1 MLIFYVRYFLG
12 TFGTITPLILG
23 LLNLKYLRDGWQWI
37 FGFVVLGFIIS
48 MLNVHVFVGVNNLFL
63 VHLYVPL
70 KFILFT
76 GAYRHFLKGFVSTRI
91 LVWVVVL
98 FIGYN
103 IFNTMFIQR
112 ITEYNSYP
120 RALGSFLISI
130 YAILW
135 YLKTLTNME
144 IRRMRDEPV
153 VWFNTGVL
161 IYFAGS
167 FFVFILSNQVLF
179 QSVQLSKQVW
189 LISSTLMFIF
199 YQIIAYSFFLVGK
212 NAKSKAAG
220 SHEATSNLIQR

>member
-1 MLIFYVRYFLG
+1 MLKLYVIFISNFA
-12 TFGTITPLILG
+12 TIPPLVLG
-23 LLNLKYLRDGWQWI
+23 LLNLKYLRGAWQWV

-48 MLNVHVFVGVNNLFL
+48 MLNVHVFAGVNNLFL

-76 GAYRHFLKGFVSTRI
+76 GAYRHFLKGFISTRI
-91 LVWVVVL
+91 LVSVMIL
-98 FIGYN
+98 FLGYC
-103 IFNTMFIQR
+103 IYNTIFIQR

-120 RALGSFLISI
+120 RALGSLVLAI

-135 YLKTLTNME
+135 YLKSLSRME
-144 IRRMRDEPV
+144 ITRLRDEPT
-153 VWFNTGVL
+153 VWFNTGMLV
-161 IYFAGS
+161 YFAGS

-189 LISSTLMFIF
+189 LISSTLMVIF

-212 NAKSKAAG
+212 NAKSKVASSQTAFR
-220 SHEATSNLIQR
+220 N

>member
-1 MLIFYVRYFLG
+1 MLKLYLNFISDFSTYA
-12 TFGTITPLILG
+12 PLVLG
-23 LLNLKYLRDGWQWI
+23 LLNLKYLRGGWQWV
-37 FGFVVLGFIIS
+37 FGFVVFGFIAFV
-48 MLNVHVFVGVNNLFL
+48 LHAFVFDGVNNLFL
-63 VHLYVPL
+63 MHLYVPL

-103 IFNTMFIQR
+103 IFNTMFIQS

-135 YLKTLTNME
+135 YLKALTNME
-144 IRRMRDEPV
+144 IRRLRDEPV

-179 QSVQLSKQVW
+179 QSVALSKQVW

-212 NAKSKAAG
+212 KAKRKARRSNAAV
-220 SHEATSNLIQR
+220 RM

>member
-1 MLIFYVRYFLG
+1 MLKLYVIFISNFA
-12 TFGTITPLILG
+12 TIPPLVLG
-23 LLNLKYLRDGWQWI
+23 LLNLKYLRGAWQWV

-48 MLNVHVFVGVNNLFL
+48 MLNVHVFAGVNNLFL

-76 GAYRHFLKGFVSTRI
+76 GAYRHFLKGFISTRI
-91 LVWVVVL
+91 LVSVMIL
-98 FIGYN
+98 FLGYC
-103 IFNTMFIQR
+103 IYNTIFIQR

-120 RALGSFLISI
+120 RALGGLILAI

-135 YLKTLTNME
+135 YLKSLSRME
-144 IRRMRDEPV
+144 FMRLRDEPT
-153 VWFNTGVL
+153 VWFNTGML
-161 IYFAGS
+161 IYFSGS

-189 LISSTLMFIF
+189 LISSTLMVIF

-212 NAKSKAAG
+212 NAKSKVASSQTAFR
-220 SHEATSNLIQR
+220 N

>member
-1 MLIFYVRYFLG
+1 MLKLYLRFISDFS
-12 TFGTITPLILG
+12 TFAPLVLG
-23 LLNLKYLRDGWQWI
+23 LLNLKYLRGGWQWV
-37 FGFVVLGFIIS
+37 FGFVVFGFIAFI
-48 MLNVHVFVGVNNLFL
+48 LHGFVFEGVNNLFL
-63 VHLYVPL
+63 MHLYVPL
-70 KFILFT
+70 KFIIFT

-103 IFNTMFIQR
+103 IFNTMFIQS

-135 YLKTLTNME
+135 YLKALTNME
-144 IRRMRDEPV
+144 IRRLRDEPV

-179 QSVQLSKQVW
+179 QSVALSKQVW

-212 NAKSKAAG
+212 KAKSKARL
-220 SHEATSNLIQR
+220 SNPAVRM

>member
-1 MLIFYVRYFLG
+1 MLKLYLSFINDFS
-12 TFGTITPLILG
+12 TIAPLVLG
-23 LLNLKYLRDGWQWI
+23 LLNLKYLRDGWQWV
-37 FGFVVLGFIIS
+37 FGFVVLGFITYILHS
-48 MLNVHVFVGVNNLFL
+48 HVFAGVNNLFL
-63 VHLYVPL
+63 MHLYVPL

-76 GAYRHFLKGFVSTRI
+76 GAYRHFLQGFVSARI

-98 FIGYN
+98 FIGYC
-103 IFNTMFIQR
+103 IFNTIFIQR

-135 YLKTLTNME
+135 YMKTLTNME
-144 IRRMRDEPV
+144 IRRLRDEPV

-179 QSVQLSKQVW
+179 QSVQLSRQVW
-189 LISSTLMFIF
+189 LVSSTLMVIF

-212 NAKSKAAG
+212 KEKRKA
-220 SHEATSNLIQR
+220 SWSNPTSRM

>member
-1 MLIFYVRYFLG
+1 MLKLYVIFISNFA
-12 TFGTITPLILG
+12 TIPPLVLG
-23 LLNLKYLRDGWQWI
+23 LLNLKYLRGGWQWV

-48 MLNVHVFVGVNNLFL
+48 MLIEHVFAGVNNLFL

-76 GAYRHFLKGFVSTRI
+76 GAYRHFLKGFIPAKI

-103 IFNTMFIQR
+103 IFNTMFIQS

-144 IRRMRDEPV
+144 IRRLRDEPV

-179 QSVQLSKQVW
+179 QSVELSKQVW
-189 LISSTLMFIF
+189 LISSTLMVIF

-212 NAKSKAAG
+212 NAKSKVAS
-220 SHEATSNLIQR
+220 SHEDTSNLIQS

>member
-1 MLIFYVRYFLG
+1 MLKLYLNFINNFS
-12 TFGTITPLILG
+12 TIAPLVLG
-23 LLNLKYLRDGWQWI
+23 LLNLKYLRDGWQWV
-37 FGFVVLGFIIS
+37 FGFVVFGFIIS
-48 MLNVHVFVGVNNLFL
+48 MLIEHVFAGVNNLFL
-63 VHLYVPL
+63 MHLYVPL

-103 IFNTMFIQR
+103 IFNTMFIQS

-179 QSVQLSKQVW
+179 QSVELSKQVW
-189 LISSTLMFIF
+189 LISSTLMVIF

-220 SHEATSNLIQR
+220 SNPAFRM

>member
-1 MLIFYVRYFLG
+1 MLILYVKFLG
-12 TFGTITPLILG
+12 NFSMIPPLVLG
-23 LLNLKYLRDGWQWI
+23 LLNLKYLRNGWQWV

-48 MLNVHVFVGVNNLFL
+48 MLHMHVFARVNNLFL
-63 VHLYVPL
+63 LHLYVPL

-76 GAYRHFLKGFVSTRI
+76 GAYRHFLKGFIPAKI
-91 LVWVVVL
+91 LVWVTVL
-98 FIGYN
+98 FIGYC
-103 IFNTMFIQR
+103 IFNTLFIQR

-135 YLKTLTNME
+135 YLKALTNME
-144 IRRMRDEPV
+144 IRRLRDEPV

-179 QSVQLSKQVW
+179 QSVALSKQVW
-189 LISSTLMFIF
+189 LISSTLMFIL

-212 NAKSKAAG
+212 KAKRKARRSNAAV
-220 SHEATSNLIQR
+220 RM

>member
-1 MLIFYVRYFLG
+1 MLKLYLRFISDFS
-12 TFGTITPLILG
+12 TIAPLVLG
-23 LLNLKYLRDGWQWI
+23 LLNLKYLRGGWQWV
-37 FGFVVLGFIIS
+37 FGFVVFGFIAFV
-48 MLNVHVFVGVNNLFL
+48 LHAFVFDGVNNLFL
-63 VHLYVPL
+63 MHLYVPL

-103 IFNTMFIQR
+103 IFNTMFIQS

-144 IRRMRDEPV
+144 MRRLRDEPV

-189 LISSTLMFIF
+189 LVSSTLMFIF

-220 SHEATSNLIQR
+220 SNPAFRM